1 MKSKIT
7 KVLKHEI
14 LNNIC
19 SMMDEKRRENAGK
32 LPYGCM
38 TQILK
43 DSLPIAPWLT
53 RDKVDGFYR
62 TVWSKSKTA
71 KSKGKHAE
79 EGRCNTGGRPVGS
92 TISKRKICELSIISA
107 KNEIAV
113 KFSNE
118 KSQVPEGER
127 LKRGRLRE
135 IVEEVKSNRNLPPNL
150 LQYNKGLCNQIRTR
164 TLRNKLITRDT
175 RGAVS
180 PLAEY
185 EESFVKVI
193 IQMARI
199 RQCPVIL

>member
-1 MKSKIT
+1 MTNKIT

-19 SMMDEKRRENAGK
+19 SMMDEKRKENAGK